1 MNLRRRTLVAGCT
14 LAAAIVA
21 GVLGGT
27 TAASTGA
34 TGGTVVFGAEQEP
47 PCLNGVLAG
56 CNNTWTSWTVGISF
70 PGFYKILPN
79 GDLVAGHD
87 RGRGEDHLE
96 AVHGHLQDEE
106 ERELE

>member
-14 LAAAIVA
+14 LATAIVA

-56 CNNTWTSWTVGISF
+56 CNNTWTSWTVGNSV
-70 PGFYKILPN
+70 PRSLRDHPN
-79 GDLVAGHD
+79 W
-87 RGRGEDHLE
+87 
-96 AVHGHLQDEE
+96 
-106 ERELE
+106 

>member
-1 MNLRRRTLVAGCT
+1 MNLRRRTLVAGCA

-47 PCLNGVLAG
+47 P
-56 CNNTWTSWTVGISF
+56 
-70 PGFYKILPN
+70 
-79 GDLVAGHD
+79 
-87 RGRGEDHLE
+87 
-96 AVHGHLQDEE
+96 
-106 ERELE
+106 